1 MNALSATV
9 LGIAFGKSLLLAV
22 ATMLPILNPAG
33 AAPVFLSLT
42 TGASQA
48 LRDMLARRIARN
60 VFLMTLIAMLVGS
73 FVLDFFGI
81 SLEIVRVGGGL
92 LVISISWRLLTTN
105 EPTPPRAERIAENY
119 TPEMV
124 ERNAFYPLAFPITC
138 GPGSIATVITVGASL
153 YDPSLTIAAARTA
166 GAACGLGIVAFITFL
181 CYRFAH
187 PLLRPL
193 GESGT
198 VVFLQLSA
206 FILLCLGIQILWEGA
221 GPLLTEAMRAGA
233 VAAAGPAG
241 I

>member
-1 MNALSATV
+1 MNALSVTA
-9 LGIAFGKSLLLAV
+9 LAIAFGKSLLLAI
-22 ATMLPILNPAG
+22 ATVLPIMNPAG

-42 TGASQA
+42 TGASQRTRE
-48 LRDMLARRIARN
+48 LLARRIARN
-60 VFLMTLIAMLVGS
+60 VFLMTLISMLVGS

-92 LVISISWRLLTTN
+92 LVISIAWRLLTTT
-105 EPTPPRAERIAENY
+105 EPASPRAERIAENY
-119 TPEMV
+119 TPEMA

-153 YDPSLTIAAARTA
+153 SDPALTIVVARTA
-166 GAACGLGIVAFITFL
+166 GAAIGLGIVALVTLL

-193 GESGT
+193 GETGT

-206 FILLCLGIQILWEGA
+206 FILLCLGIQILWQGA
-221 GPLLTEAMRAGA
+221 GPLVAEAMRAGA
-233 VAAAGPAG
+233 VAAVGTAGV
-241 I
+241 